1 MNYQNLSQLDR
12 QKKLNSAG
20 HFSTASGL
28 FYLDNV
34 SVEYGDLKALKSV
47 QLTIEKGEI
56 LFITG
61 SSGAGK
67 STLLKILSGD
77 ILPHSGRMIGP
88 HQDKN
93 HFVAEVFQDLRLI
106 SNLSCLENLNLSYDP
121 NIYRNRS
128 EFNQDLKELAKV
140 LGILDRLDL
149 KISDAN
155 GGLGQKIAIM
165 RALLSRP
172 TVLLADE
179 PTSSLDYESTKKI
192 FDVLSVYNIKRG
204 LTVVWAS
211 HNREIVKKFS
221 GRIIHLDNGK
231 LIYSGHACFI

>member
-1 MNYQNLSQLDR
+1 MNYQNLSQVDR
-12 QKKLNSAG
+12 QKKLNSSG

-34 SVEYGDLKALKSV
+34 GVEYGDVKALKSIH
-47 QLTIEKGEI
+47 LIIEKGEI

-61 SSGAGK
+61 ASGAGK

-77 ILPHSGRMIGP
+77 IEPHLGRIVGP
-88 HQDKN
+88 HQDKG
-93 HFVAEVFQDLRLI
+93 HFIAEIFQDLRLI
-106 SNLSCLENLNLSYDP
+106 PSLSCLENLNLSYDP
-121 NIYRNRS
+121 NIYKNRG
-128 EFNQDLKELAKV
+128 EFVQDLNELAKV
-140 LGILDRLDL
+140 LGIIDRLNL
-149 KISDAN
+149 KIQDAN
-155 GGLGQKIAIM
+155 GGLAQKIAIM
-165 RALLSRP
+165 RALLARP

-179 PTSSLDYESTKKI
+179 PTSSLDYDSTKKI
-192 FDVLSVYNIKRG
+192 FDVLNVYNIKRG

-211 HNREIVKKFS
+211 HNRELVKKFS